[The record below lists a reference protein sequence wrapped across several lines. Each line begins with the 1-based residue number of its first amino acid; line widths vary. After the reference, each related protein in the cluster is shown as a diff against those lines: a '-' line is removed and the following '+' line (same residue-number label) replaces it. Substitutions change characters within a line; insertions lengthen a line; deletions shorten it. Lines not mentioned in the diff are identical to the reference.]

1 MVLTRSRRGVSL
13 AKTRTP
19 PSGSCSTG
27 GVSRTLSVG
36 VIHHE
41 GCCEGSAGATF
52 WAGQRF
58 RSRDQLCFSR
68 RLVCLFA
75 RAGSVSATPRATTS
89 WPSLITSQYQCPSSS
104 LGIMRNSTPFA
115 MVRWARLRPEM
126 TLMENKI
133 GHYLVGCNQDVG
145 NEGLPSESIFR
156 PQFMPTGQ
164 SRPIPSRGG
173 SGRFQNKCE
182 MKSIL

>member
-41 GCCEGSAGATF
+41 GCCEGSAGGNILGGARGSGHAINF
-52 WAGQRF
+52 AF
-58 RSRDQLCFSR
+58 RAAWSACSH
-68 RLVCLFA
+68 A
-75 RAGSVSATPRATTS
+75 AGSVSATPRATTS
-89 WPSLITSQYQCPSSS
+89 WSQYQCPSSS

-126 TLMENKI
+126 ILMENKI
-133 GHYLVGCNQDVG
+133 GHYLVRCNQDVG